1 MRCSD
6 QAAHFI
12 GMNAIT
18 PQSKASFGPF
28 TLVPARQLLLDG
40 EVPVR
45 LGSRALALL
54 CALVERAGAVVSRD
68 ELVATV
74 WPTTVVEETSLRVQV
89 AALRKVL
96 GEGERGQRYII
107 NVVGRGYSF
116 VAPVTWRHA
125 THPADVPEEPSRR
138 HNLPSR
144 LTRPIGRDEVVDALG
159 SQIGRRRLVSIVGP
173 GGIGKTTVALAVAE
187 IALSTFEDGV
197 FFVDLAPLS
206 DPKAV
211 SSALLAMLA
220 VSAPPDDALPALRAF
235 LRERRMLLVFD
246 NCEHLIEAVARLAD
260 GLVRTCAD
268 LHVLT
273 TSREPLNVEGEW
285 VHRQTALA
293 TPDPAELLN
302 VATAYDYPSI
312 RLFVERATSNSD
324 SFVLTD
330 ANLGAVRQVCCRLD
344 GMPLAIELAAA
355 RVESLGVQGLAERL
369 DNLLSVLSQGRRTG
383 DPRHRAL
390 KAVLDWS
397 HDLLSDG
404 ERKVLRRLSVFRA
417 AFTLESA
424 SHVAA
429 GEEIDGAAV
438 VEHLL
443 SLIDK
448 SLVTANTDHDVAH
461 YRLLYATR
469 KFAELQLSASGEAPA
484 LARRHAQHFYDEI
497 VARRKDPRAFGS
509 PQLLAFTELT
519 FEDVDAAIQ
528 WALSEPGAGGLG
540 IQLALACSASDL
552 GFLDRQLVRF
562 EQVIRHVTGLN
573 PAMPELELEANANWS
588 LFSGGSNAFE
598 LRQEEVFARLLTQMS
613 GVSPADRAACFQ
625 GMSIGAFGQGNYLT
639 SLRFADEQGALGD
652 QPMAARQAERLQALN
667 YHFLGRQQAARKLT
681 QALVDE
687 VLTTARAPLLAS
699 ARRSFSMR
707 LVMARILWLQ
717 GHVDQAAAMAEAA
730 LADSVQAH
738 PFARCKAL
746 GLAAVP
752 VALWRGDLD
761 VAQTANRQ
769 LRDLANRH
777 SLGYWQS
784 WVGHFDKIVAA
795 RRAGEPVCSGL
806 PDEVDR
812 HFPRGNPTEADA
824 LPTFAEELLTE
835 QALARVERGEVGWCA
850 PETLRVHGVALF
862 RNGGLAEAEAIF
874 ERSLALSRSQGT
886 LSWELR
892 TACSLARLW
901 GGQDRQ
907 QDAQAL
913 LGSTYTR
920 FTEGHGTADLV
931 AARDLLVEIGAP
943 MDQFMMNASR
953 SALS

>member
-1 MRCSD
+1 
-6 QAAHFI
+6 
-12 GMNAIT
+12 MNAIT
-18 PQSKASFGPF
+18 PQSTASFGPF

-96 GEGERGQRYII
+96 GEGERGERYIV

-116 VAPVTWRHA
+116 VAPVNWRHA
-125 THPADVPEEPSRR
+125 THPADAPDEPSRR

-144 LTRPIGRDEVVDALG
+144 LTRAIGRDEVVEALG
-159 SQIGRRRLVSIVGP
+159 AQIGRRRLVSIVGP

-187 IALSTFEDGV
+187 SALSTFEDGV

-235 LRERRMLLVFD
+235 LRERRMLMVFD
-246 NCEHLIEAVARLAD
+246 NCEHLIEAVAQLAH
-260 GLVRTCAD
+260 GLVRTCGG

-293 TPDPAELLN
+293 TPDPAELLT
-302 VATAYDYPSI
+302 VASAFDYPAV
-312 RLFVERATSNSD
+312 RLFVERATANSD

-330 ANLGAVRQVCCRLD
+330 ANLSAVRQVCCRLD

-369 DNLLSVLSQGRRTG
+369 DNVFSVLTRGRRTG

-397 HDLLSDG
+397 HDLLCDD

-417 AFTLESA
+417 AFTVESA
-424 SHVAA
+424 SHVASD
-429 GEEIDGAAV
+429 EELDGPAI

-443 SLIDK
+443 SLVDK
-448 SLVTANTDHDVAH
+448 SLVTVNMNNDIAH

-469 KFAELQLSASGEAPA
+469 KFAELQLSASGESDG
-484 LARRHAQHFYDEI
+484 LSRRHAQYFHAELYALRSNLSNLGTAKLLD
-497 VARRKDPRAFGS
+497 FGK
-509 PQLLAFTELT
+509 LT
-519 FEDVDAAIQ
+519 FEDVSAAIE
-528 WALSEPGAGGLG
+528 WEFSEPGATALG
-540 IQLALACSASDL
+540 IELTLISSSHDFGFPDLQLARIERANRRLSDL
-552 GFLDRQLVRF
+552 D
-562 EQVIRHVTGLN
+562 
-573 PAMPELELEANANWS
+573 PAQPELDLEIKYNWM
-588 LFSGGSNAFE
+588 LASGMSNALE
-598 LRQEEVFARLLTQMS
+598 LQQDEVVAQMLKLVPS
-613 GVSPADRAACFQ
+613 VVPAFQSMCFF
-625 GMSIGAFGQGNYLT
+625 GMSIGSFGQGRYRAALG
-639 SLRFADEQGALGD
+639 FAERQGALGD
-652 QPMAARQAERLQALN
+652 QPMAALQSERMLALCYHFMGRQRESRGLAQALI
-667 YHFLGRQQAARKLT
+667 
-681 QALVDE
+681 DE
-687 VLTTARAPLLAS
+687 VLTPARAPYLET
-699 ARRSFSMR
+699 ARKTFSIR
-707 LVMARILWLQ
+707 LVMARILWVQ
-717 GHVDQAAAMAEAA
+717 GHVEQAAEMATAA
-730 LADSVQAH
+730 LQDSVQAH
-738 PFARCKAL
+738 PFARSMAF
-746 GLAAVP
+746 GFAAVP
-752 VALWRGDLD
+752 VALWRGDLG
-761 VAQTANRQ
+761 VAETANRQ

-777 SLGYWQS
+777 SIGYWLS
-784 WVGHFDKIVAA
+784 WADHFDKIIAA
-795 RRAGEPVCSGL
+795 RRTGAPACGPLPGDVTREFPTRNPV
-806 PDEVDR
+806 
-812 HFPRGNPTEADA
+812 EADA

-835 QALARVERGEVGWCA
+835 AALARVEEGEVGWCA
-850 PETLRVHGVALF
+850 PETLRAHGVALL
-862 RNGGLAEAEAIF
+862 RNGSPAEAEALF
-874 ERSLALSRSQGT
+874 DRSLELARSQGA

-901 GGQDRQ
+901 QGQGRQ

-913 LGSTYTR
+913 LGSTYAR
-920 FTEGHGTADLV
+920 FTEGHRTADLV
-931 AARDLLVEIGAP
+931 AARKLLGEIDVP
-943 MDQFMMNASR
+943 R
-953 SALS
+953 SDP